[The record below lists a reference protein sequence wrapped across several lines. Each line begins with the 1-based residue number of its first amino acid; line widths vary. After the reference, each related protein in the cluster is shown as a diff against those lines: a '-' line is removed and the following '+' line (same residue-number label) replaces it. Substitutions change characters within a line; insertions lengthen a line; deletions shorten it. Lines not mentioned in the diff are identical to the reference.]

1 MFFNLFF
8 SVPHRPHYLEVQEQ
22 HNLQQPPVQ
31 PVPEVLVHFHQV
43 EPHLQLK
50 VLLLVQRQVRQQVQ
64 PHHLQPQV
72 VLVQLL
78 LLVQLPLLEPLHL
91 HQHLDSVLHLHL
103 GPHLRLV
110 PHLLLEVELLLVAQQ
125 HLPAQV
131 ILFIFSYL
139 PGVD

>member
-1 MFFNLFF
+1 M
-8 SVPHRPHYLEVQEQ
+8 QEQ

-91 HQHLDSVLHLHL
+91 HQHLDSVQ
-103 GPHLRLV
+103 HLRFVL
-110 PHLLLEVELLLVAQQ
+110 HLLLEVEQLLLEQQ
-125 HLPAQV
+125 HLIAQV
-131 ILFIFSYL
+131 K
-139 PGVD
+139 